1 MVDYPLAFTER
12 VLNKSVDRYSKHK
25 FPVYRFV
32 PGIHPHPV
40 NSPEGHSYG
49 LEDEDVVKWNSEDW
63 KHNEDYLYGID
74 LYNYHFYWEA
84 HEAWEG
90 LWISSVRNSSE
101 HRFLQGLIKC
111 GAAFLKVRMAEY
123 QIQDLI
129 GARTLSESG
138 LKLLSQV
145 GVDNFMGL
153 DISSF
158 VESYSKHIEP
168 IMDDVIV
175 KINQT
180 SPRIN
185 LMIWSWGD

>member
-1 MVDYPLAFTER
+1 
-12 VLNKSVDRYSKHK
+12 
-25 FPVYRFV
+25 
-32 PGIHPHPV
+32 
-40 NSPEGHSYG
+40 
-49 LEDEDVVKWNSEDW
+49 
-63 KHNEDYLYGID
+63 
-74 LYNYHFYWEA
+74 
-84 HEAWEG
+84 
-90 LWISSVRNSSE
+90 
-101 HRFLQGLIKC
+101 
-111 GAAFLKVRMAEY
+111 MAEY

-175 KINQT
+175 EINKT

-185 LMIWSWGD
+185 LMI

>member
-1 MVDYPLAFTER
+1 
-12 VLNKSVDRYSKHK
+12 
-25 FPVYRFV
+25 
-32 PGIHPHPV
+32 
-40 NSPEGHSYG
+40 
-49 LEDEDVVKWNSEDW
+49 
-63 KHNEDYLYGID
+63 
-74 LYNYHFYWEA
+74 
-84 HEAWEG
+84 
-90 LWISSVRNSSE
+90 
-101 HRFLQGLIKC
+101 
-111 GAAFLKVRMAEY
+111 MAEY

-175 KINQT
+175 EINQN

-185 LMIWSWGD
+185 LMI